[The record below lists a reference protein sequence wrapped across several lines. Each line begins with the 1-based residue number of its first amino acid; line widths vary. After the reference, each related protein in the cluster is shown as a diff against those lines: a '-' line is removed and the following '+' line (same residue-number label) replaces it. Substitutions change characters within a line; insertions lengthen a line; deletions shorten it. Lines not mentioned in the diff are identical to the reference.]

1 MEYFD
6 TITFHHISREDNQLA
21 DALAT
26 LSSMFKVNQ
35 RGELPTI
42 KMKSHKHPA
51 YCSFIEKNQT
61 AIHGILILSNI
72 SRTKNILKGPLRMIN
87 EC

>member
-6 TITFHHISREDNQLA
+6 TITFHHISRKDNQLA

-26 LSSMFKVNQ
+26 LSSMFEVNQ
-35 RGELPTI
+35 GGEIPMM
-42 KMKSHKHPA
+42 KMK
-51 YCSFIEKNQT
+51 
-61 AIHGILILSNI
+61 IHGILILSNI
-72 SRTKNILKGPLRMIN
+72 SRTENILKGPLRMIS